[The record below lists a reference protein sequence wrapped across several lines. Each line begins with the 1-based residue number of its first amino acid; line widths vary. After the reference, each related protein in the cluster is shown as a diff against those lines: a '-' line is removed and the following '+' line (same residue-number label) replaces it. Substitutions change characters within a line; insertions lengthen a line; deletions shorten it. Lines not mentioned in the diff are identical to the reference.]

1 MSTGRAVPLVIVSGL
16 SGAGKTTALKALED
30 IGYEAVDNLPLTL
43 LESVAASRGDERQA
57 LAVGIDIR
65 TRDLDIDHF
74 NAVFDALASRA
85 QLDLRVLFLDCDDEI
100 IQRRFT
106 ETRRRHP
113 LAADRPVIDGIRLER
128 EALGWLR
135 ARADRVIDTSR
146 LAIADLKRL
155 LSGDYL
161 LDSSTGLAIFV
172 TSFAFPLGLPRD
184 ADLVFDVRF
193 LANPHYD
200 EDLRTLTGLEPAVA
214 RFIAADSAFTPF
226 FDRLAGILTELLPAY
241 EREGKSYLTVAL
253 GCTGGRHRSVFVAER
268 LAASLGEADWRVT
281 VRHRDLDLH
290 STAPLQED

>member
-1 MSTGRAVPLVIVSGL
+1 MNTERTAPLVIVSGL

-65 TRDLDIDHF
+65 TRDLDVNHF
-74 NAVFDALASRA
+74 NAVFDAPAG
-85 QLDLRVLFLDCDDEI
+85 QPELDLRVLYLDCDDEI

-113 LAADRPVIDGIRLER
+113 LAADRPIIDGIRLER

-155 LSGDYL
+155 LSSDYL

-200 EDLRTLTGLEPAVA
+200 EALRPLNGLDPKVA
-214 RFIAADSAFTPF
+214 HFIAADTAYQPF
-226 FDRLAGILTELLPAY
+226 FDKLAGMLAELLPAY

-253 GCTGGRHRSVFVAER
+253 GCTGGRHRSVFAAER
-268 LAASLGEADWRVT
+268 LAARLSDADWRVT
-281 VRHRDLDLH
+281 IRHRDLESLA
-290 STAPLQED
+290 TAPLQED

>member
-16 SGAGKTTALKALED
+16 SGAGNTTALKALED

-74 NAVFDALASRA
+74 NAVFDALAGRA

-106 ETRRRHP
+106 ETRWRHP

-128 EALGWLR
+128 EVLGWLR

-161 LDSSTGLAIFV
+161 LESSTGLAIFV

-200 EDLRTLTGLEPAVA
+200 EGLRPLTGLEPSVA
-214 RFIAADSAFTPF
+214 RFIAADSAFAPF
-226 FDRLAGILTELLPAY
+226 FDRLASMLTELLPAY

-268 LAASLGEADWRVT
+268 LAASLSEADWRVT
-281 VRHRDLDLH
+281 VRHRDLDSH

>member
-1 MSTGRAVPLVIVSGL
+1 MNTPHAAPLVIVSGL

-74 NAVFDALASRA
+74 NAMFDALAGRA
-85 QLDLRVLFLDCDDEI
+85 ELDLRVLFLDCDDEI
-100 IQRRFT
+100 IQRRFI

-128 EALGWLR
+128 EVLGWLR

-161 LDSSTGLAIFV
+161 LDSSAGLAVFV
-172 TSFAFPLGLPRD
+172 TSFGFPLGLPRD

-193 LANPHYD
+193 LANPITTRACARSPASTPRSPALSWPTRPSHRFSIGSPTCSSSCSR
-200 EDLRTLTGLEPAVA
+200 LTNGRASRTSPSRSAAPA
-214 RFIAADSAFTPF
+214 
-226 FDRLAGILTELLPAY
+226 G
-241 EREGKSYLTVAL
+241 
-253 GCTGGRHRSVFVAER
+253 
-268 LAASLGEADWRVT
+268 VT
-281 VRHRDLDLH
+281 VRCLRP
-290 STAPLQED
+290 SAWPFA

>member
-1 MSTGRAVPLVIVSGL
+1 MNTPHAAPLVIVSGL

-74 NAVFDALASRA
+74 NAMFDALAGRA
-85 QLDLRVLFLDCDDEI
+85 ELDLRVLFLDCDDEI

-128 EALGWLR
+128 EVLGWLR

-161 LDSSTGLAIFV
+161 LDSSAGLAVFV
-172 TSFAFPLGLPRD
+172 TSFGFPLGLPRD

-200 EDLRTLTGLEPAVA
+200 EGLRPLTGLDPAVA
-214 RFIAADSAFTPF
+214 RFIMADSAFAPF
-226 FDRLAGILTELLPAY
+226 FDRLADMLIELLPAY

-253 GCTGGRHRSVFVAER
+253 GCTGGRHRSVFAAER
-268 LAASLGEADWRVT
+268 LAVRLSEAEWRVS
-281 VRHRDLDLH
+281 VRHRDLESV
-290 STAPLQED
+290 STAPLQGN